1 MLAKGLKPI
10 SLMTKAVRSFAFEWQ
25 TAIPQFDDLHKLNA
39 HLDATRPSI
48 YCMLATNDWSPL

>member
-1 MLAKGLKPI
+1 MLTKGLKPI
-10 SLMTKAVRSFAFEWQ
+10 SLLTKALRTFAWQ
-25 TAIPQFDDLHKLNA
+25 TDIPQFDDLHKLNA